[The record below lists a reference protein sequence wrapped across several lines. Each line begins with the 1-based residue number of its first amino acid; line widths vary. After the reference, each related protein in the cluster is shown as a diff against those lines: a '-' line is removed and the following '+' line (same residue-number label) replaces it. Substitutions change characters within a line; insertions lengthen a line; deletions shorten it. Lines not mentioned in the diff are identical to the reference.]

1 MKYIKSYLK
10 EECAS
15 ASVETVVLVVAGL
28 SVSIAVG
35 WWIWNTVKSNA
46 DKSSC
51 QGSDSPF
58 CIE

>member
-1 MKYIKSYLK
+1 MNLIKSYLK
-10 EECAS
+10 NDIAS
-15 ASVETVVLVVAGL
+15 ASVETVVLVVAAL

-35 WWIWNTVKSNA
+35 WWIWNTVKNNA

-51 QGSDSPF
+51 AGSDSPF

>member
-1 MKYIKSYLK
+1 MNLLKSYCK
-10 EECAS
+10 NEDAA
-15 ASVETVVLVVAGL
+15 ASVETVVLVVAAL

-35 WWIWNTVKSNA
+35 WWIWNTVKNNA

-51 QGSDSPF
+51 SGSDSPF